1 MECLFVGV
9 CINQILFHMYTCYN
23 ILWYNNSKKVEDNMI
38 EKILAYILACCNNS
52 EFEQT
57 TVALISEN
65 LKISRSQVSVV
76 LNKLVKENKLIRIE
90 SNRFVSFR
98 LSI

>member
-1 MECLFVGV
+1 
-9 CINQILFHMYTCYN
+9 
-23 ILWYNNSKKVEDNMI
+23 MI

-90 SNRFVSFR
+90 SKPGSLTPLFTTELKHSA
-98 LSI
+98 

>member
-1 MECLFVGV
+1 
-9 CINQILFHMYTCYN
+9 
-23 ILWYNNSKKVEDNMI
+23 MI

-52 EFEQT
+52 EFNQT

-76 LNKLVKENKLIRIE
+76 LNKLVKEKRHHQQVWVNINQI
-90 SNRFVSFR
+90 V
-98 LSI
+98 